1 VREHVFNLLALV
13 LEREP
18 VQIAARAFTTQDPY
32 VRGTALEYLETV
44 LPAHLFSALQPLLSA
59 TTSMPARRRPVTD
72 VRAEL
77 IRAGATM
84 TMSLDE
90 LRRALEATAPKET

>member
-1 VREHVFNLLALV
+1 VFSLLALA

-18 VQIAARAFTTQDPY
+18 VQIAARAFATDDVY

-44 LPAHLFSALQPLLSA
+44 LPMPLFLAFQPVL
-59 TTSMPARRRPVTD
+59 TTTGPSPARRRKPAD
-72 VRAEL
+72 ARAEL

-84 TMSLDE
+84 TVSLDE
-90 LRRALEATAPKET
+90 LRRQLEITARDET